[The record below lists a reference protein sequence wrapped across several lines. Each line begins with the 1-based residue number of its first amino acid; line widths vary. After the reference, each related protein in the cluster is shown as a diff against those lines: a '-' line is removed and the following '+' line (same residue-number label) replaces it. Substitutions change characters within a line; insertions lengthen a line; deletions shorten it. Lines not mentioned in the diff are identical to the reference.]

1 MKRARAKN
9 DPVAVAVAVVVVI
22 GAVAVAVVAVATA
35 IDPPDGCNLPVSA
48 KGPLKLNFSGNF
60 LPTGVLL
67 PA

>member
-9 DPVAVAVAVVVVI
+9 DPVAVAVVVVI
-22 GAVAVAVVAVATA
+22 GAVVVVVAAVATA

-60 LPTGVLL
+60 PPTGVLL

>member
-1 MKRARAKN
+1 
-9 DPVAVAVAVVVVI
+9 VAVAVVVVI
-22 GAVAVAVVAVATA
+22 GAVAVAVVVAAVATA

-60 LPTGVLL
+60 PPTGVLL